1 MTADTSGARVNHQAA
16 NAPANSKMPTPTTH
30 LSDQRRGGLVGVGGG
45 GKAGFSGIGW
55 KISAGGTKLKRSQG
69 LCRPPGLFSSQR
81 LDAAILSSAA
91 LPASAEM
98 AVISEPQAMSN
109 AARPTGQSFKVARL
123 VKS

>member
-16 NAPANSKMPTPTTH
+16 NAPAKSNMPTPTTH
-30 LSDQRRGGLVGVGGG
+30 LSDQRRVGLVGGG

-98 AVISEPQAMSN
+98 AVISEPQAMSS